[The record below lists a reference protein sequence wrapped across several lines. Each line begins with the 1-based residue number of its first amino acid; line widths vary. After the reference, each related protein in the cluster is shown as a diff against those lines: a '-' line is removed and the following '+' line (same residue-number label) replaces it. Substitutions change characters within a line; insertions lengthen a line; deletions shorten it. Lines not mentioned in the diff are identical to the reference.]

1 MKRVNFLILAALLV
15 ASAAMSDRVG
25 AVGDTGV
32 SVAGAGLFSSSA
44 ELYGV
49 SLRGSTLG
57 GGVIIETDGTA
68 VGDFQTVISGTT
80 ITGQPQNIVVEAVV
94 TTGTLNPNGSVTFG
108 GTSTVDTG
116 AGVLSGVPFSVTMT
130 TSGLQLVIGATTLP
144 MQSLTE
150 GGITIR

>member
-1 MKRVNFLILAALLV
+1 MKRIKISILAALLLV
-15 ASAAMSDRVG
+15 GAAMSDRVG

-32 SVAGAGLFSSSA
+32 SLAGAGLFSSSA

-57 GGVIIETDGTA
+57 GGAIIETNGTA
-68 VGDFQTVISGTT
+68 VGDFQTVLSGTT
-80 ITGQPQNIVVEAVV
+80 LTGQPQNIVVEAVI
-94 TTGTLNPNGSVTFG
+94 TSGALNPNGSVTFG
-108 GTSTVDTG
+108 GTSTVDMG

-150 GGITIR
+150 GGVTIR

>member
-1 MKRVNFLILAALLV
+1 MKRINFLILAALLV
-15 ASAAMSDRVG
+15 TSAAMSDRVG

-32 SVAGAGLFSSSA
+32 AASGWGLLSSSA
-44 ELYGV
+44 GPYRD

-57 GGVIIETDGTA
+57 GGVIIETNGTA
-68 VGDFQTVISGTT
+68 VGDFQTVLSGTT
-80 ITGQPQNIVVEAVV
+80 LTGQTKNIVVEAVV
-94 TTGTLNPNGSVTFG
+94 TSGTLNPNGSVTFA